1 MGTNQ
6 SIIYYSGLLKARES
20 IESISI
26 IYFKMLRI
34 IFFLSL
40 IVLALFTVLF
50 NESIINEVF
59 KSPDSFSLIYF

>member
-20 IESISI
+20 IESIRI

-40 IVLALFTVLF
+40 IVLAFFTVLF

-59 KSPDSFSLIYF
+59 KSPE